1 MARKHQPR
9 VPRPPF
15 LQALRRQDRH
25 FDAQEP
31 VGWLVVCMRSL
42 AAHSA
47 ATPQAD
53 KGDVCRYAQFPDLP
67 EQFFSTG
74 GFGGLHHLVREQE
87 TAEEGTSS
95 AIGVSPSNG
104 ADVHADGDTTLAAGR
119 TPAGSDRGGDGQVA
133 VVLAGR
139 FADLRSDSLLR
150 EGYEQQLQLDLALAL
165 RTPNQVTRT
174 RAYMSIDECLRMLT
188 ILHPCIH
195 VCGSACARARTRNTH
210 TLTHAAYRWS
220 RSWTSRR
227 PMTPVMQ
234 H

>member
-1 MARKHQPR
+1 M
-9 VPRPPF
+9 
-15 LQALRRQDRH
+15 
-25 FDAQEP
+25 
-31 VGWLVVCMRSL
+31 
-42 AAHSA
+42 
-47 ATPQAD
+47 
-53 KGDVCRYAQFPDLP
+53 CRYAQFPGLP

-95 AIGVSPSNG
+95 AIGVSPGNG
-104 ADVHADGDTTLAAGR
+104 ADVHADGDTILAAGH
-119 TPAGSDRGGDGQVA
+119 TPAGSDRGGDGQVV
-133 VVLAGR
+133 VVLAAR

-174 RAYMSIDECLRMLT
+174 RAYVSIDECLRMLT

>member
-1 MARKHQPR
+1 M
-9 VPRPPF
+9 
-15 LQALRRQDRH
+15 
-25 FDAQEP
+25 
-31 VGWLVVCMRSL
+31 
-42 AAHSA
+42 
-47 ATPQAD
+47 
-53 KGDVCRYAQFPDLP
+53 
-67 EQFFSTG
+67 
-74 GFGGLHHLVREQE
+74 REQE

-104 ADVHADGDTTLAAGR
+104 ADVHADGDTILAAGH
-119 TPAGSDRGGDGQVA
+119 TPAGSDRGGDGQVV
-133 VVLAGR
+133 VVLAAR

-174 RAYMSIDECLRMLT
+174 RAYVSIDECLRMLT

-210 TLTHAAYRWS
+210 SLTHAAYRWS